1 MLWHYSLCAHSIL
14 TSWTQYLKSRAQF
27 SLINFAW
34 RGFDIFH
41 RIPYLAVE
49 AKSSCEKFCAMTK
62 WSSSIRYSD
71 TNTIDCKKPPV
82 MTTHQ
87 CCQQQVAKPP
97 CYDTPSQNITRQKW
111 TLVWQLHDIT
121 IWDKYLSRFKLKRC
135 LSWSEALFGGI
146 YSLQIR
152 MVERFILI
160 SYHWYNSFSS
170 TSIWL
175 FSHPISRPLV
185 TGQDGD
191 NKDDSQRFLVGPRL
205 RLRAETTSVWGF
217 L

>member
-1 MLWHYSLCAHSIL
+1 MWHQRWCVCPSTFERTTTPGEKSLVLWHFSLCAHTIL
-14 TSWTQYLKSRAQF
+14 TRWTQYLKGRAQF
-27 SLINFAW
+27 SLIPFAW

-135 LSWSEALFGGI
+135 SAWSEALFDGI
-146 YSLQIR
+146 FSLQIR
-152 MVERFILI
+152 HFPDI
-160 SYHWYNSFSS
+160 
-170 TSIWL
+170 TSRTI
-175 FSHPISRPLV
+175 IV
-185 TGQDGD
+185 
-191 NKDDSQRFLVGPRL
+191 N
-205 RLRAETTSVWGF
+205 
-217 L
+217 